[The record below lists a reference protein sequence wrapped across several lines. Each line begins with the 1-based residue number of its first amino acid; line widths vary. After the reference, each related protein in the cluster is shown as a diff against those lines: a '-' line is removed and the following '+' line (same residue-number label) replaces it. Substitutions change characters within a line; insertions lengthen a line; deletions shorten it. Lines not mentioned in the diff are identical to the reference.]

1 MFISRLSSSLILDE
15 AWTKR
20 IKHDGFKNKGTVP
33 ETEAEDWE
41 RGTTVYTRSSIS
53 RSDNPNQRGS
63 GVGWGWEGGG
73 WGVGGCYIR
82 KRQLF

>member
-15 AWTKR
+15 AWTQH

-41 RGTTVYTRSSIS
+41 RGTTVYTRSSIGKVRQS
-53 RSDNPNQRGS
+53 KPKGLRGG
-63 GVGWGWEGGG
+63 GVEGKGGWVGG
-73 WGVGGCYIR
+73 WGGDR
-82 KRQLF
+82 RFL